1 MQATVIGEG
10 ECALIGG
17 VMIDKTTAWNDQQV
31 EHESH
36 SMLVVAQMIEENS
49 THGCW
54 IPPNPGNCW
63 QDTSPPAPGHPRQET
78 SSPEPRYEIH
88 PFHVI
93 NLSFQYVSSSFH
105 LHAQCRMHI
114 PLKGSPAPH
123 IPEPLSWRI
132 VCSHGLQVFLAD
144 KWLLLQ
150 DEALLV
156 WLLLCQIV
164 MAHCLQGSES
174 SWKIYIF
181 TEHLSLN
188 IQKHLKRGYHKNK
201 KMVHMHFQMAFL
213 GPNKPCFSNFPTIY

>member
-1 MQATVIGEG
+1 MINRLNMRATLCWLLLRWLKRTPPTAAGSRLTLGIVDRTLLLLLLVILVKKLQVQNQDMKSIHSTLSTYLFNMCPLPSTYMQ
-10 ECALIGG
+10 
-17 VMIDKTTAWNDQQV
+17 N
-31 EHESH
+31 
-36 SMLVVAQMIEENS
+36 
-49 THGCW
+49 
-54 IPPNPGNCW
+54 
-63 QDTSPPAPGHPRQET
+63 
-78 SSPEPRYEIH
+78 
-88 PFHVI
+88 
-93 NLSFQYVSSSFH
+93 
-105 LHAQCRMHI
+105 AQCRMHI
-114 PLKGSPAPH
+114 PLKGSAAPH

-201 KMVHMHFQMAFL
+201 KN
-213 GPNKPCFSNFPTIY
+213 GPYAFSNGIFRSKQAMF

>member
-1 MQATVIGEG
+1 MINRLNMRATLCWLLLRWLKRTPPTAAGSRLTLGIVDRTLLLLLLVI
-10 ECALIGG
+10 L
-17 VMIDKTTAWNDQQV
+17 VKKLQV
-31 EHESH
+31 QNQDMKSIH
-36 SMLVVAQMIEENS
+36 STLS
-49 THGCW
+49 
-54 IPPNPGNCW
+54 
-63 QDTSPPAPGHPRQET
+63 
-78 SSPEPRYEIH
+78 
-88 PFHVI
+88 
-93 NLSFQYVSSSFH
+93 SFQYVSSSFH

-114 PLKGSPAPH
+114 PLKGSAAPH